1 MAHRWMADRLAAG
14 RSFLHL
20 PSFDDFDDSYD
31 DLIRTVPA
39 WFGTYLS
46 SFWSGWIFRPSW
58 RSCSTC
64 DLWRFWQRTLW
75 FNVFLQLAF
84 RKSHQ
89 QTEKSWS
96 RCPNR
101 GTWRFPQN
109 VNQPVS
115 TNQPIN
121 QFLLLFVGPH
131 LADLRRPV
139 EALPRQGQQG
149 GPWAMGDGCK
159 TTWGGDL
166 YKWMAHQELYG
177 LELGEKYERYSL
189 MNFYDWYNL
198 LVPQIC
204 LKLSSKG
211 SKACFLCCP
220 GQLHRLLCAIRRW
233 PCQERQGEVEKRR
246 PWKRSKK

>member
-1 MAHRWMADRLAAG
+1 MDFGGKPCLSSPPNREKGHPWGTPTNILRIPKDRLVRSGTSWKIILLEPTAHRWMADRLAAG
-14 RSFLHL
+14 LSFLHL

-39 WFGTYLS
+39 WFGSYLS
-46 SFWSGWIFRPSW
+46 SFWSGWVFRPSW

-75 FNVFLQLAF
+75 FNVFLQLPF

-115 TNQPIN
+115 TNQPIT
-121 QFLLLFVGPH
+121 L
-131 LADLRRPV
+131 
-139 EALPRQGQQG
+139 
-149 GPWAMGDGCK
+149 W
-159 TTWGGDL
+159 
-166 YKWMAHQELYG
+166 
-177 LELGEKYERYSL
+177 
-189 MNFYDWYNL
+189 
-198 LVPQIC
+198 
-204 LKLSSKG
+204 
-211 SKACFLCCP
+211 
-220 GQLHRLLCAIRRW
+220 
-233 PCQERQGEVEKRR
+233 
-246 PWKRSKK
+246 